1 MILILNS
8 LKLVTAVSLSSVS
21 NSYKILKNQDVSSC
35 GTDMIFKKIKNK
47 LLDIFWTHFVL
58 LTSF

>member
-8 LKLVTAVSLSSVS
+8 LKLVTAVSLSLVS

-35 GTDMIFKKIKNK
+35 GTDMIFLKIKNK
-47 LLDIFWTHFVL
+47 LLDIFWTHLVL